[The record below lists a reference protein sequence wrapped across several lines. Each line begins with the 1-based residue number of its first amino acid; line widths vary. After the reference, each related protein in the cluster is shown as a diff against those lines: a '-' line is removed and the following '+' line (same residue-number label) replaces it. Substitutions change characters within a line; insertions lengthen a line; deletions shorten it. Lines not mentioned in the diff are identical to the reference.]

1 MTADKTAS
9 RMPTVGD
16 RFAGDYELLELAGVG
31 GYAKVYRA
39 RALHLDCDVA
49 VKVLDPNLG
58 GTALD
63 AFLQRFY
70 REALL
75 TSALS
80 HPNTVTPIDYG
91 RTPDGTAYI
100 VMEYLE
106 GESIADLLDR
116 GEAIEPSRVRKIM
129 IDVLESLNEAHSRG
143 IVHAD
148 IKSSNI
154 FLQRGN
160 PAARTLD
167 FGVAALIDDETNS
180 SQVFGTPHY
189 IAPEAAV
196 GNPVGP
202 ASDIY
207 SLGITAFE
215 MLHNRFPFDGPNP
228 RDILKAHVVSPMPEL
243 REDVRNTALGHFI
256 ERATAKSPS
265 IRPDALEAIDI
276 LRSTTKPL
284 DPIAT
289 GPMTPSRGILLD
301 PSLAQDGRVP
311 SLKMRAVTDNPSDIF
326 DTTVHGRT
334 DVANRVRAALSRGI
348 NGTPT
353 VVLLRGPSGVGKER
367 VIRGVLGDGTIEI
380 HDEQIFFMLGEIC
393 ITPSGR
399 YDTTAL
405 LEQLPRRFEGFELLI
420 DPAADLAAQI
430 RRNPLDSGLLARFA
444 DLVIAAARRQ
454 PFIWVLT
461 ALERADAGVSQLFS
475 LVLDRLRKTPAPI
488 SVVLCFSDN
497 EPVANRMTSYFVRN
511 IQARVWPHCEEL
523 ALTRLSRREMFDLA
537 ANLEPMADNVATLLV
552 DLADGNPGRLLWLL
566 REARERKLLRVEHG
580 RLVRRLRADFSRLE
594 EDLHRRSDLRDRV
607 LLVLEEEKSLP
618 HAVALSLLGPRFSI
632 SLATDLLRQ
641 ITGEGDHRD
650 AEEALNALVDRN
662 LLEKSS
668 DDANAVIRFHHH
680 AAVEALQNL
689 LPPEHLQQISL
700 AAALV
705 LEREENNHEA
715 LGRAAKLFSQNG
727 DNRLAAQCAERAGRL
742 ASTAGDLERESEYF
756 NLALAETQT
765 EGVHFQPEFLAQV
778 EIGYANAKLR
788 TGAIG
793 AAEDM
798 YHRAAERAAQYH
810 LEDIELETHLRLAE
824 IGVSRGDEEAIST
837 RAKRM
842 IALARSTDNAEGMV
856 RTLLLFGQH
865 SQNLG
870 PKSRT
875 QAARSFIRAENL
887 AAEHKFGLL
896 RAKARMGIGRM
907 LAEEHKWDRAE
918 ELMQEA
924 IKYFRNSNHIDLLIE
939 ALVALG
945 NVRLQANQQSDAIF
959 RDAERLAEQNGYG
972 RLFADILSGQA
983 RSMVEVGELNA
994 ATILFLRALERY
1006 RSLGSRRGEANTL
1019 LWLARTSLERRQIE
1033 AARTYV
1039 VEALDAHRA
1048 AKDGAGLTES
1058 LVLGAEVALARRT
1071 PEQALDWATQARERL
1086 DGRRRDAD
1094 LLVRALISEGY
1105 AQQRLGRPELGFLP
1119 FQRAVEVARDAG
1131 LPHYE
1136 EQALAASLE
1145 CRSR

>member
-1 MTADKTAS
+1 MTAEKTAS
-9 RMPTVGD
+9 RMPTIGD

-31 GYAKVYRA
+31 GYAKVFRA

-116 GEAIEPSRVRKIM
+116 GEGIEPARVRRIM
-129 IDVLESLNEAHSRG
+129 IDVLESLHEAHSRG

-207 SLGITAFE
+207 SLGITAYE
-215 MLHNRFPFDGPNP
+215 MLHNRFPFDGPHP

-265 IRPDALEAIDI
+265 IRPNALECIDI
-276 LRSTTKPL
+276 LRATTKPL
-284 DPIAT
+284 DPIVT
-289 GPMTPSRGILLD
+289 GPMTPSRGISLD
-301 PSLAQDGRVP
+301 PSFMQDGRLP

-334 DVANRVRAALSRGI
+334 DVASRVRAALSRGI
-348 NGTPT
+348 NGNPA

-367 VIRGVLGDGTIEI
+367 VIRGVLGDGSIEI
-380 HDEQIFFMLGEIC
+380 SDQQIFFMLGEIC

-405 LEQLPRRFEGFELLI
+405 LEQLPRRFDGFELLI
-420 DPAADLAAQI
+420 EPAAELASQI
-430 RRNPLDSGLLARFA
+430 RKNPQDSGLLARFA
-444 DLVIAAARRQ
+444 DLVIAAARKQ

-461 ALERADAGVSQLFS
+461 ALERADSGVSQLFS

-488 SVVLCFSDN
+488 SIVLCYSDN

-523 ALTRLSRREMFDLA
+523 VLTRLSRREMFDLA
-537 ANLEPMADNVATLLV
+537 ANLEPMADNVASLLV
-552 DLADGNPGRLLWLL
+552 DMADGNPGRLLWLL

-607 LLVLEEEKSLP
+607 LLVLEEERALP
-618 HAVALSLLGPRFSI
+618 HAVALSLLGPRFTLT
-632 SLATDLLRQ
+632 LASDLLRQ
-641 ITGEGDHRD
+641 LSGEGVNRDADEALSSLIDRNLMEKAGEGDRT
-650 AEEALNALVDRN
+650 E
-662 LLEKSS
+662 
-668 DDANAVIRFHHH
+668 IRFHHH

-689 LPPEHLQQISL
+689 LPPEQLRQISL
-700 AAALV
+700 AAAIV
-705 LEREENNHEA
+705 LEREERNHDS
-715 LGRAAKLFSQNG
+715 LGRASRLFSQNG
-727 DNRLAAQCAERAGRL
+727 DHRIAAQCAERAARL
-742 ASTAGDLERESEYF
+742 AGIAGDLEKENEYY
-756 NLALAETQT
+756 NLALSETQF
-765 EGVHFQPEFLAQV
+765 EGLHFQPEFLARI
-778 EIGYANAKLR
+778 EIGCASCKVR
-788 TGAIG
+788 SGSIG

-798 YHRAAERAAQYH
+798 LYRAAERAEQFH
-810 LEDIELETHLRLAE
+810 LEEVELEVHLLLAE
-824 IGVSRGDEEAIST
+824 IGVSRGDVDAISS

-842 IALARSTDNAEGMV
+842 LALARSTDNPEGMV
-856 RTLLLFGQH
+856 RALLLVGQY
-865 SQNLG
+865 SQSAG
-870 PKSRT
+870 HRKE
-875 QAARSFIRAENL
+875 AARSFIQAEKL
-887 AAEHKFGLL
+887 AAEKQFHFL
-896 RAKARMGIGRM
+896 RAKARMGIGRL

-918 ELMQEA
+918 QLMQEA
-924 IKYFRNSNHIDLLIE
+924 ISYFRAENRMDLLIE
-939 ALVALG
+939 ALVELG
-945 NVRLQANQQSDAIF
+945 NVRLQANLQSDAIF

-972 RLFADILSGQA
+972 RMFADILSGQA
-983 RSMVEVGELNA
+983 RAMVEIGELNA

-1019 LWLARTSLERRQIE
+1019 IWLSRTSLERRQIE

-1039 VEALDAHRA
+1039 VEAIEAHRHARDA
-1048 AKDGAGLTES
+1048 AGYAES
-1058 LVLGAEVALARRT
+1058 LVLGAEIALARRT
-1071 PEQALDWATQARERL
+1071 PEQALTWAQQAQERL
-1086 DGRRRDAD
+1086 EGQRRNSE
-1094 LLVRALISEGY
+1094 LLVRALMSEGF
-1105 AQQRLGRPELGFLP
+1105 AQQRLGRPELAFLP
-1119 FQRAVEVARDAG
+1119 FQRAVELAREAG
-1131 LPHYE
+1131 LPSYE

-1145 CRSR
+1145 CRA